1 MAQFKY
7 LVSLKG
13 EEEAGVLEADSLAE
27 AAEKLT
33 EQGGYILKLV
43 PRFSL
48 GPARVRQWLEEAMAA
63 GEGMKASEKILFT
76 TQLGS
81 MLKTGLPIIEAIEVF
96 VEEKGGG
103 SSALL
108 RQIMEQLKSGK
119 KLSRALERYAKVF
132 DRAYVNVVRSG
143 ETMGTLAES
152 LEYLGD
158 QMRREH
164 ELKVKV
170 RSAMIYPLVV
180 VIAMAAVMTFILLSV
195 VPKIVIFAENS
206 GAQLPRITAIMV
218 AATGW
223 LNKFWWLAL
232 LAVTFVGGL
241 VWRLTK
247 TKEGKKFFA
256 GLVLK
261 LPVLGSLVARYNQVR
276 FARLL
281 AGFYAH
287 GISVESAFEIL
298 SESLTNY
305 YYSEACLRLKQK
317 LVMGR
322 SLSEALESEKKLFPP
337 IMSRVVKGAER
348 TGDLDKTLT
357 RLSTYYEQELE
368 TALKNLTTI
377 IEPVLIVLLGVGVIG
392 IALAVIVPIYRV
404 TTQLK

>member
-170 RSAMIYPLVV
+170 RSAM
-180 VIAMAAVMTFILLSV
+180 
-195 VPKIVIFAENS
+195 
-206 GAQLPRITAIMV
+206 PRI
-218 AATGW
+218 
-223 LNKFWWLAL
+223 
-232 LAVTFVGGL
+232 
-241 VWRLTK
+241 
-247 TKEGKKFFA
+247 
-256 GLVLK
+256 
-261 LPVLGSLVARYNQVR
+261 
-276 FARLL
+276 
-281 AGFYAH
+281 
-287 GISVESAFEIL
+287 
-298 SESLTNY
+298 
-305 YYSEACLRLKQK
+305 
-317 LVMGR
+317 
-322 SLSEALESEKKLFPP
+322 LEPSC
-337 IMSRVVKGAER
+337 RG
-348 TGDLDKTLT
+348 
-357 RLSTYYEQELE
+357 
-368 TALKNLTTI
+368 
-377 IEPVLIVLLGVGVIG
+377 
-392 IALAVIVPIYRV
+392 
-404 TTQLK
+404 

>member
-119 KLSRALERYAKVF
+119 KLS
-132 DRAYVNVVRSG
+132 
-143 ETMGTLAES
+143 GTLAES

-322 SLSEALESEKKLFPP
+322 SLSEALESEKKLSPP

>member
-1 MAQFKY
+1 
-7 LVSLKG
+7 
-13 EEEAGVLEADSLAE
+13 
-27 AAEKLT
+27 
-33 EQGGYILKLV
+33 
-43 PRFSL
+43 
-48 GPARVRQWLEEAMAA
+48 
-63 GEGMKASEKILFT
+63 
-76 TQLGS
+76 
-81 MLKTGLPIIEAIEVF
+81 
-96 VEEKGGG
+96 
-103 SSALL
+103 
-108 RQIMEQLKSGK
+108 
-119 KLSRALERYAKVF
+119 
-132 DRAYVNVVRSG
+132 
-143 ETMGTLAES
+143 
-152 LEYLGD
+152 
-158 QMRREH
+158 
-164 ELKVKV
+164 
-170 RSAMIYPLVV
+170 
-180 VIAMAAVMTFILLSV
+180 
-195 VPKIVIFAENS
+195 
-206 GAQLPRITAIMV
+206 MV

-281 AGFYAH
+281 AGVYAH